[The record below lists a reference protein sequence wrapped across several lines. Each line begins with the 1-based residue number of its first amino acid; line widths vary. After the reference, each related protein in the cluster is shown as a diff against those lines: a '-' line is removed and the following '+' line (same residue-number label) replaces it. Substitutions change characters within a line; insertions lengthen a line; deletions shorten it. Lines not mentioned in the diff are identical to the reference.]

1 MPFRQQVPP
10 HGEAT
15 VPPIEEG
22 GGETFPR
29 IIYHD
34 LRTAIQTVINFFKK
48 WWLPIIFLVVIYLI
62 LRSII
67 FMTESGYLYVYED
80 QLTGRVNV
88 YDKPGIHFKFPFSPV
103 TRYNQVWTVNFG
115 TRFTGKQ
122 ILEKGPIQLRFADS
136 YTAHIPAIFR
146 YKLSRNEENTK
157 MIHREFINFF
167 NMIDSLLIP
176 LSRSVMVSTATQY
189 TGEEFFLGGLNVF
202 RTQLLDQLQSGIYV
216 TERRQVEVE
225 QRDFVGLFQDESTQP
240 RATTMKIWKTMPVK
254 REDGEFKRLKD
265 TLDTYGI
272 EVIQVELGVPVADK
286 ELGQLLADKKRFDR
300 VANEKADELA
310 LVLEEQR
317 IQLANIKKDEKTQ
330 LAHIEKEKRTQLAR
344 EVKDKEI
351 LLAKED
357 KDKEIQTAKKVTE
370 FALVKEDEK
379 INLAKKAEALAL
391 EKEEKKIQL
400 AKKQKV
406 LAIELA
412 TIKARKEEDLIV
424 AQENLKIH
432 LANVETETKANL
444 AKKAEALAIEKE
456 DEKIQLAKKATELAI
471 VEEDEKIQLAKKAEA
486 LALEK
491 EDEKIKLAQQAKVQ
505 NVRLAQKAEALAL
518 EKEDEKIQRAKKTTE
533 LAIVEEETKIQVAQK
548 ATELA
553 IVDKEQSVQLAKKAE
568 ALALE
573 KEDEKIQLA
582 KKATELAI
590 VEEDEKIQLAKK
602 ATELAI
608 AEADKKIQVAKKDE
622 ELTVAKAEQEIQ
634 KANFEAAQFE
644 AKAIQ
649 EKGVAEANVLKAKY
663 EARLPEIELYK
674 AEIQRE
680 IAQIIYPNLKGINV
694 TMPHNVVNLGDKDN
708 PLQTNLDVL
717 SSFATIGVMEGLEK
731 KALSA
736 DTATTSESAK

>member
-15 VPPIEEG
+15 AAPLEEG
-22 GGETFPR
+22 IGDRFPR
-29 IIYHD
+29 IYHY
-34 LRTAIQTVINFFKK
+34 LWTAIQTVINFVKK
-48 WWLPIIFLVVIYLI
+48 WWLPIILLVAIYFI
-62 LRSII
+62 LKSFI
-67 FMTESGYLYVYED
+67 FMTESGYVYVYEN
-80 QLTGRVNV
+80 QLTGKINV
-88 YDKPGIHFKFPFSPV
+88 YDSPGIHFKIPFSPV

-136 YTAHIPAIFR
+136 YTANIPAIFR
-146 YKLSRNEENTK
+146 YKLSRNEASIK
-157 MIHREFINFF
+157 IIHREFTNFY
-167 NMIDSLLIP
+167 NLIDSLLIP
-176 LSRSVMVSTATQY
+176 ISRSVMVSTATQY
-189 TGEEFFLGGLNVF
+189 TGEEFFLGGLNTF
-202 RTQLLDQLQSGIYV
+202 RTQLLNQLQYGIYE

-225 QRDFVGLFQDESTQP
+225 QRDFAGLFQDESMQP
-240 RATTMKIWKTMPVK
+240 RTTTMKIWKTMPVK
-254 REDGEFKRLKD
+254 GPDGDFKRMED
-265 TLDTYGI
+265 TLETYGI

-286 ELGQLLADKKRFDR
+286 ELEQLLADKKRFDR

-310 LVLEEQR
+310 LVLEDQK

-330 LAHIEKEKRTQLAR
+330 LAHIEKEERTQLAR
-344 EVKDKEI
+344 EAKDKKI
-351 LLAKED
+351 QLAKED
-357 KDKEIQTAKKVTE
+357 KDKKIQTAKKVTE
-370 FALVKEDEK
+370 LALVKEDEK

-391 EKEEKKIQL
+391 EKEEHKIQL

-412 TIKARKEEDLIV
+412 TTKAKKEEDLIV

-444 AKKAEALAIEKE
+444 AKKAEALA
-456 DEKIQLAKKATELAI
+456 
-471 VEEDEKIQLAKKAEA
+471 
-486 LALEK
+486 LEK
-491 EDEKIKLAQQAKVQ
+491 EDEKIKLAQQAKEQ
-505 NVRLAQKAEALAL
+505 NIRLAKKAEALAL
-518 EKEDEKIQRAKKTTE
+518 EKEEEKIQLAKKAKE
-533 LAIVEEETKIQVAQK
+533 LAIVEEETKI
-548 ATELA
+548 
-553 IVDKEQSVQLAKKAE
+553 QLAKKAE

-582 KKATELAI
+582 KKTTELAI

-608 AEADKKIQVAKKDE
+608 AEAENKIQVAKKAE
-622 ELTVAKAEQEIQ
+622 ELAVAQAEQEIQ

-644 AKAIQ
+644 AKGIR
-649 EKGVAEANVLKAKY
+649 EKGVAEADVLKAKY
-663 EARLPEIELYK
+663 EARLPELELYK

-694 TMPHNVVNLGDKDN
+694 TMPQNVVNLGDKDT

-731 KALSA
+731 KALST
-736 DTATTSESAK
+736 DTATTTSESAK

>member
-1 MPFRQQVPP
+1 MPFRQQVP
-10 HGEAT
+10 HKEAT
-15 VPPIEEG
+15 APPLEEG
-22 GGETFPR
+22 GSDTFPR

-34 LRTAIQTVINFFKK
+34 LRTAIQAVINFFKK
-48 WWLPIIFLVVIYLI
+48 WWLPIILLVVIYFI
-62 LRSII
+62 LRSTI
-67 FMTESGYLYVYED
+67 FMTESGYVYVYEN

-88 YDKPGIHFKFPFSPV
+88 YDSPGIHLKIPFSPV

-122 ILEKGPIQLRFADS
+122 ILEEKVPIQLRFADS
-136 YTAHIPAIFR
+136 YTANIPGIFR
-146 YKLSRNEENTK
+146 YKLPRNQDKIKT
-157 MIHREFINFF
+157 IHREFTNFY
-167 NMIDSLLIP
+167 NLIDSLLIP
-176 LSRSVMVSTATQY
+176 ISKSVMVSTATQY
-189 TGEEFFLGGLNVF
+189 TGEEFFLGGLNTF
-202 RTQLLDQLQSGIYV
+202 KTQLLNQLQYGIYE

-225 QRDFVGLFQDESTQP
+225 QRDFAGLFQDESMQ
-240 RATTMKIWKTMPVK
+240 RRTTSMKIWKTMPVK
-254 REDGEFKRLKD
+254 GPDGEFQRIDNPLE
-265 TLDTYGI
+265 TYGI
-272 EVIQVELGVPVADK
+272 EVTQVDLGVPVADS
-286 ELGQLLADKKRFDR
+286 ELGQLLAAKKSFDR
-300 VANEKADELA
+300 QANDKADELA
-310 LVLEEQR
+310 LVLENQK

-330 LAHIEKEKRTQLAR
+330 LAHIEKEEITQLAR
-344 EVKDKEI
+344 EAKDKKI

-357 KDKEIQTAKKVTE
+357 KDKEIQTAKKVTKL
-370 FALVKEDEK
+370 ALVKEDEK

-391 EKEEKKIQL
+391 EKEDEKIQL

-412 TIKARKEEDLIV
+412 TIKARKEEELIV
-424 AQENLKIH
+424 AQENLKIK

-444 AKKAEALAIEKE
+444 AKKV
-456 DEKIQLAKKATELAI
+456 D
-471 VEEDEKIQLAKKAEA
+471 A

-491 EDEKIKLAQQAKVQ
+491 EDEKIKLAK
-505 NVRLAQKAEALAL
+505 KAEALAL
-518 EKEDEKIQRAKKTTE
+518 EKEDEKIQRAKKATELAIEKEDEKIQRAKKATE

-573 KEDEKIQLA
+573 K
-582 KKATELAI
+582 
-590 VEEDEKIQLAKK
+590 EDEKIQLAKK

-649 EKGVAEANVLKAKY
+649 EKGAAEAYVLKAKY

-694 TMPHNVVNLGDKDN
+694 TMPHNIVNLGDKDS

-717 SSFATIGVMEGLEK
+717 SSFATISVMEGLEK

-736 DTATTSESAK
+736 DTATTESHAQQ

>member
-15 VPPIEEG
+15 VPPIERSD
-22 GGETFPR
+22 TFPR

-34 LRTAIQTVINFFKK
+34 LRSSIQTVINFFKK
-48 WWLPIIFLVVIYLI
+48 WWLPIIFLVLIYLI
-62 LRSII
+62 LRSSI
-67 FMTESGYLYVYED
+67 FMTESSYVYIYEN
-80 QLTGRVNV
+80 LWTGKVTV
-88 YDKPGIHFKFPFSPV
+88 YMQTSGIHIKTPFSPV

-115 TRFTGKQ
+115 TRFTGEQ

-136 YTAHIPAIFR
+136 YTANIPGIFR
-146 YKLSRNEENTK
+146 YKLPRNEDKLKT
-157 MIHREFINFF
+157 IHREFTNFY
-167 NMIDSLLIP
+167 NLIDSLLIP
-176 LSRSVMVSTATQY
+176 ISKSVMVSTATQY
-189 TGEEFFLGGLNVF
+189 TGEEFFLGGLNTF
-202 RTQLLDQLQSGIYV
+202 RTQLLNQLQYGIYE

-225 QRDFVGLFQDESTQP
+225 QRDFAGLFQDESMQ
-240 RATTMKIWKTMPVK
+240 RRTTSMKIWKTMPVK
-254 REDGEFKRLKD
+254 GPDGDFQRIDNPLE
-265 TLDTYGI
+265 TYGI
-272 EVIQVELGVPVADK
+272 EVTQVDLGVPVADS
-286 ELGQLLADKKRFDR
+286 ELGQLLAAKKSFDR
-300 VANEKADELA
+300 QANDKADELA
-310 LVLEEQR
+310 LILEDQK

-330 LAHIEKEKRTQLAR
+330 LAHIEKEQRTQLAR
-344 EVKDKEI
+344 EAKDKKI
-351 LLAKED
+351 QLAKED
-357 KDKEIQTAKKVTE
+357 KDKKIQTAQKVTE
-370 FALVKEDEK
+370 LALVKEDEK

-391 EKEEKKIQL
+391 EKEDQKIQL

-412 TIKARKEEDLIV
+412 TTKAKKEEDLIV

-444 AKKAEALAIEKE
+444 AKKAEALALEKE
-456 DEKIQLAKKATELAI
+456 DEKIKLAQQAKEQ
-471 VEEDEKIQLAKKAEA
+471 KILLAKKAEA

-491 EDEKIKLAQQAKVQ
+491 EDEKIKLAK
-505 NVRLAQKAEALAL
+505 KAEALAL
-518 EKEDEKIQRAKKTTE
+518 EKEDEKIQRAKKATELAIEKENEKIQRAKKATE
-533 LAIVEEETKIQVAQK
+533 LAIVEEETKIQAAKK
-548 ATELA
+548 AKELA
-553 IVDKEQSVQLAKKAE
+553 IVDKEQSTQLAKKAE

-590 VEEDEKIQLAKK
+590 TEAEKKIQMAKK
-602 ATELAI
+602 AEELA
-608 AEADKKIQVAKKDE
+608 VAQ
-622 ELTVAKAEQEIQ
+622 AEQKIQ

-663 EARLPEIELYK
+663 EARLPELELYK

-680 IAQIIYPNLKGINV
+680 IAQLIYPNLNGINV
-694 TMPHNVVNLGDKDN
+694 TMPHNVVNLGDN
-708 PLQTNLDVL
+708 NTPLQTNLDVL

-736 DTATTSESAK
+736 DTTTTTSESAK